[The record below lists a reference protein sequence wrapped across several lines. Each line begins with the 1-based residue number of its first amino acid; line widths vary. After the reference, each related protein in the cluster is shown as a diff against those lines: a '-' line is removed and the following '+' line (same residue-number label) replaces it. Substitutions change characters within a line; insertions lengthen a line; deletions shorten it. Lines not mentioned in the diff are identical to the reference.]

1 MLDSGSPHGRGPGH
15 LIQSPQPED
24 STAWC
29 WLMRRDL
36 RQTVAPTAWPAA
48 LRLLEFSPELAPQV
62 HALLVLGYQ
71 QGGGS
76 VPDYEH
82 WHKAF
87 ATDPEFDPSLCF
99 IAADEHGLIGVVQ
112 CWTSA
117 FIKDLVV
124 VPRARRQGF
133 ARALLHHAFEAFRVR
148 GEACVDLKV
157 MDSNHDARRLYETS
171 GMRYVQRFT
180 AD

>member
-1 MLDSGSPHGRGPGH
+1 MLDSRSPYGRSPGH
-15 LIQSPQPED
+15 LIPSPLPED
-24 STAWC
+24 STGC

-36 RQTVAPTAWPAA
+36 RQTLAPLTNPSAI
-48 LRLLEFSPELAPQV
+48 RLLTLSPELAPQV

-82 WHKAF
+82 WHTAF

-99 IAADEHGLIGVVQ
+99 IAADERGLVGVAQ

-124 VPRARRQGF
+124 DPRARRQGL
-133 ARALLHHAFEAFRVR
+133 ARALLNHAFEAFRVR
-148 GEACVDLKV
+148 GEAWVDLKV
-157 MDSNHDARRLYETS
+157 MENNHDARRLYETS
-171 GMRYVQRFT
+171 GMCYVQRYT
-180 AD
+180 VD